1 MHSEGIGRAE
11 LRPQICHERGTKGGL
26 VPDCKPTPLDAD
38 NVHQSVSHRPE
49 AATQIMRELLNAA
62 SGNRLQDRVVRP
74 AVMNP

>member
-1 MHSEGIGRAE
+1 
-11 LRPQICHERGTKGGL
+11 
-26 VPDCKPTPLDAD
+26 
-38 NVHQSVSHRPE
+38 VHQSVSHRPE